1 MYYIDI
7 ENTGWKRVSKTITVN
22 KAAWGAGYQDYCNIG
37 CGGLYAT
44 YVATVELCGFKL
56 EKGNKATDWTPA
68 PGDVDAGI
76 NNITEITTTQSTQI
90 SAMQGQISALITEDT
105 TIKGNYNALVSRY
118 NATVA
123 EVDSVKTT
131 ISEHTTLIDANTDD
145 ILSVQT
151 KANTLESD
159 LNGTKSTVS
168 AIQSDLTGVE
178 SRVSTAES
186 SIEQQAAEIA
196 LTVKESDITG
206 NYLIGKINLSSTT
219 ATIAA
224 KHINL
229 AGAVTISMLANDTK
243 TQLNTATSNASTAL
257 TNAAAAQSTAD
268 EANTAATAAAV
279 TANAAKDWM
288 DASGAPLLGMV
299 KKWTDGAVSDTT
311 QILGGWL
318 KTNTVTADKL
328 AIGDFTNLATVDEND
343 AATATDNNRLTFL
356 SGGGYVRGDGYIT
369 KYTATTGNMML
380 SVAKRNTLQAGDKIY
395 FSITGHVDSGGST
408 NTIRARVMCGDD
420 PAVTDSVSA
429 YANLAMT
436 TSDGTF
442 TGTITVTDA
451 MAVKKYFCVGLN
463 DNRTT
468 KTQVYVKDVM
478 FYRQAS
484 AVLIADGA
492 IKAAKIDV
500 EDLFAQ
506 NITAKDMTLVDG
518 CKIGAFSVDASCL
531 IGEYTYRG
539 ITYGFEIGNPEAI
552 GSWINIKLGDNAIF
566 EIDGS
571 GGMTASSVKTTA
583 GVDLD
588 ELNTIVS
595 GKEPTQKRAYAGC
608 YHKNGYDCFL
618 HAANVV
624 ATSVV
629 FQLATAY
636 RPRTAAVV
644 SGWCYNK
651 SQGGYYPCVGLV
663 NADGTWSYL
672 SALTS
677 FGAATPYF
685 LYSKADSIN
694 RLSNFSVWL
703 TGAWATNTNGA

>member
-1 MYYIDI
+1 
-7 ENTGWKRVSKTITVN
+7 
-22 KAAWGAGYQDYCNIG
+22 
-37 CGGLYAT
+37 
-44 YVATVELCGFKL
+44 
-56 EKGNKATDWTPA
+56 
-68 PGDVDAGI
+68 
-76 NNITEITTTQSTQI
+76 
-90 SAMQGQISALITEDT
+90 
-105 TIKGNYNALVSRY
+105 
-118 NATVA
+118 
-123 EVDSVKTT
+123 
-131 ISEHTTLIDANTDD
+131 
-145 ILSVQT
+145 
-151 KANTLESD
+151 
-159 LNGTKSTVS
+159 
-168 AIQSDLTGVE
+168 
-178 SRVSTAES
+178 
-186 SIEQQAAEIA
+186 
-196 LTVKESDITG
+196 
-206 NYLIGKINLSSTT
+206 
-219 ATIAA
+219 
-224 KHINL
+224 
-229 AGAVTISMLANDTK
+229 
-243 TQLNTATSNASTAL
+243 
-257 TNAAAAQSTAD
+257 
-268 EANTAATAAAV
+268 
-279 TANAAKDWM
+279 
-288 DASGAPLLGMV
+288 
-299 KKWTDGAVSDTT
+299 
-311 QILGGWL
+311 
-318 KTNTVTADKL
+318 
-328 AIGDFTNLATVDEND
+328 
-343 AATATDNNRLTFL
+343 
-356 SGGGYVRGDGYIT
+356 
-369 KYTATTGNMML
+369 
-380 SVAKRNTLQAGDKIY
+380 
-395 FSITGHVDSGGST
+395 
-408 NTIRARVMCGDD
+408 
-420 PAVTDSVSA
+420 
-429 YANLAMT
+429 
-436 TSDGTF
+436 
-442 TGTITVTDA
+442 

-539 ITYGFEIGNPEAI
+539 ITYGLEIGNPEAI

-608 YHKNGYDCFL
+608 YYKNGYDCFL